1 MNPPESRPPADPSIP
16 VLTEVLKPG
25 EVPAASSPA
34 PATAEPL
41 ALPHDIA
48 VLAERLSVRLSTQLS
63 KDVTAL
69 VEKRCHDALID
80 HTAWLV
86 QTIAR
91 HVSDDLQRQLRDQV
105 RQAVLEELAR
115 RG

>member
-1 MNPPESRPPADPSIP
+1 MNPPESKLPADPSIP

-25 EVPAASSPA
+25 EVPATPSPA
-34 PATAEPL
+34 MAPAEPL

-48 VLAERLSVRLSTQLS
+48 VLAERLSLRLSTQLS
-63 KDVTAL
+63 EEVTAL

-91 HVSDDLQRQLRDQV
+91 HVSDDLQRQLREHV
-105 RQAVLEELAR
+105 RRVVLEELAR
-115 RG
+115 RN

>member
-34 PATAEPL
+34 PAPPEPL
-41 ALPHDIA
+41 ALPHDVA

-91 HVSDDLQRQLRDQV
+91 HVCDDLQRQLRDQV